1 MPAARPRFGDR
12 ASDAEDFGKIA
23 TPNKNKVP
31 PSARLGLALMSLLET
46 VLAEQEGIPT
56 TDEVWLREDQFAV
69 SS

>member
-1 MPAARPRFGDR
+1 
-12 ASDAEDFGKIA
+12 
-23 TPNKNKVP
+23 
-31 PSARLGLALMSLLET
+31 MSPLET